1 MRDTAQT
8 SPVVVINQS
17 LAKRYWPDRDP
28 IGGQIQFVGRQ
39 FASLWF
45 TIVGVVADLK
55 HKGLQQ
61 QPGPE
66 VYLLFSQ
73 MPEEALSSV
82 GRTLHFAMRTTNEP
96 STLTSTIRSLA
107 AGIDKDQPLYSVR
120 TMEELYSESIA
131 IPRFQTAIFSLFGT
145 LALALGA
152 LGVYGVMAYSVNQ
165 RTQELGIRIA
175 LGAPSGDVLRLVMW
189 QGLALTSAGIGIGLG
204 AAIALTRF
212 LTAYLYEVEAT
223 DVLTY
228 IVVASILSSVA
239 LLAGYLPARRATKVD
254 PINVLRHE

>member
-1 MRDTAQT
+1 
-8 SPVVVINQS
+8 
-17 LAKRYWPDRDP
+17 
-28 IGGQIQFVGRQ
+28 
-39 FASLWF
+39 
-45 TIVGVVADLK
+45 
-55 HKGLQQ
+55 
-61 QPGPE
+61 
-66 VYLLFSQ
+66 
-73 MPEEALSSV
+73 
-82 GRTLHFAMRTTNEP
+82 

-107 AGIDKDQPLYSVR
+107 AGIDKDQPLYNVR

-165 RTQELGIRIA
+165 RTQELGIRMA
-175 LGAPSGDVLRLVMW
+175 LGARSSDVLRLVMW
-189 QGLALTSAGIGIGLG
+189 QGLALASAGVGIGLG

-239 LLAGYLPARRATKVD
+239 LLASYL
-254 PINVLRHE
+254 